1 MESKAP
7 DHHIIRVDDWGRI
20 VVPAAIRKSLG
31 IGRGTWVELRQVN
44 DNAFEVQLLSV
55 RDSRINELMRGD
67 YRSRNEDD
75 PLTQEL
81 FALFD
86 DLIDEIRT
94 ELYQERIVGEQA
106 EKSTQ

>member
-20 VVPAAIRKSLG
+20 VVPASIRKALG
-31 IGRGTWVELRQVN
+31 INRGTWVELQQVN
-44 DNAFEVQLLSV
+44 GNTFEVQLLSE

-67 YRSRNEDD
+67 YQSRDEDD

-86 DLIDEIRT
+86 DLIAEVRA
-94 ELYQERIVGEQA
+94 ELYQKRIASEQ
-106 EKSTQ
+106 STPRS